1 MFSCFRQ
8 RFSRTSTFSTLP
20 TRRAAPWEDL
30 PSDGEDVDEDERT
43 IVEEKAAGRASR
55 RATAPSRHA
64 QGESDAWDSDADT
77 LAGLDSLRGG
87 SSAKP
92 ARYGPTSASAVGLG
106 DEEGDLD
113 GAARRGGAG
122 WDEAAGQP
130 HSSRSPIRPRALA
143 RSSTS
148 GLSGTTAA
156 ATLRSTTASTYRSAA
171 DMDADEHADEAR
183 DLDELDEERLA
194 GEPLTAASTPSRSR
208 ANGNVAS
215 RLAARLVG
223 RGKKAPAAYAG
234 AGAGVELSALDG
246 RSASPPHDAHAAPQN
261 AVPATPSLMNALAR
275 VRTAQQQAR
284 GVPLVRSPVGGS
296 KSGPPLSPRPER
308 DPVERAS
315 MDEWWAEVVR
325 KSEGGS

>member
-1 MFSCFRQ
+1 MFSRFRQ
-8 RFSRTSTFSTLP
+8 CFSRTSTFSTLP
-20 TRRAAPWEDL
+20 SRRAAPWEDL

-43 IVEEKAAGRASR
+43 IAEEEAAGRPST
-55 RATAPSRHA
+55 RAGTRSRHA

-77 LAGLDSLRGG
+77 LAGLDSLRRG

-92 ARYGPTSASAVGLG
+92 SRYGPASVTAAESG

-113 GAARRGGAG
+113 GAARRGGAA
-122 WDEAAGQP
+122 WDKAAGQP
-130 HSSRSPIRPRALA
+130 DSRRSPIRPRALA

-171 DMDADEHADEAR
+171 DMNADEHADEVR

-194 GEPLTAASTPSRSR
+194 GEPLAAASTPSRSR

-234 AGAGVELSALDG
+234 AGVELSALDG
-246 RSASPPHDAHAAPQN
+246 RSASPPHDAHAAPPH
-261 AVPATPSLMNALAR
+261 AVQATPSLMKALAR

-308 DPVERAS
+308 DPVGRAS